1 MRALRAERLCYDDSG
16 EWAEKKKNYF
26 IKLELGEEIVVIL
39 CESLL
44 YCILHIILHAG
55 FTYIISCIYT
65 RRRDN
70 II

>member
-1 MRALRAERLCYDDSG
+1 MRALRAERLCYDSG
-16 EWAEKKKNYF
+16 EWAEKKNYF

-44 YCILHIILHAG
+44 YCILHIILHDG